1 MRIYNSATHKKE
13 EFQPI
18 ESGKVRM
25 YVCGPT
31 VYDNIH
37 IGNART
43 FISFDVI
50 RRWLIASG
58 YEVTF
63 AQNLTDVDDKIIK
76 RANEQGRTAAE
87 VATEF
92 SDKFIGV
99 MRAANVLDPD
109 VRPRATK
116 EIGPMIAMIKT
127 LIEQGHAYA
136 ADNGDV
142 YFAVRSD
149 PNYGQVSGRNI
160 DDLMVGAR
168 IEENEDKIDPLDF
181 ALWKAAKPGEP
192 SWPSPWGEGRP
203 GWHTECAAMVHRYLG
218 TPIDIHGG
226 GSDLA
231 FPHHE
236 NECAQATCAWHQG
249 FSNTWMHTGM
259 LLVDGEKMSKSLG
272 NFFTLAEVLEQHSA
286 AALRLLMLQT
296 SYRSPLDFS
305 WERLEGAENSLTRI
319 AGTVEN
325 LRWAA
330 NHATADADAAAA
342 EAFAAKAA
350 ETRATFKECMDDDF
364 NTAGAMGAVFG
375 FVTECN
381 QYLEQAGDAADK
393 AAALAAADTLAELQ
407 TRSDALK
414 KTIADTEAT
423 RAALGQS
430 DAEQLK
436 IEHRIELAEG
446 LTATCATLLQDL
458 DKAKAAK
465 ADAEEKQ
472 HAYAEAQAALDEL
485 ETAHIAMQRQLN
497 ANRAG
502 LLAQE
507 LVDGQP
513 CPVCG
518 AVHHPHPAALPQ
530 DHVTEKALED
540 HEKTL
545 TAQRRKTADASRAAG
560 DAAAHAAELRATLLR
575 EADAFFA
582 RRGARYEGKPA
593 AELTPDELWDT
604 LLAQQK
610 SLADGLAGL
619 QADHKK
625 FKQQA
630 DKARALA
637 DQLDNLNRQLAGL
650 EKQAFAATR
659 KSANAKAGHAAAAA
673 RVQQMQETM
682 PKREDPD
689 TLPKLQAALSR
700 LRADR
705 AAAMAAR
712 DAAVH
717 RLHTNR
723 AALAGLDKTMRQ
735 SAAARDKRAMWD
747 NLSKTI
753 NGNLA
758 GKVKLPFEQYVQAF
772 YFDGVVEAANLRF
785 TRMTD
790 GQYRLLR
797 RKSEAV
803 GGKTALDLDVFD
815 AYTGKT
821 RPVGSLSGG
830 ESFMAALCLAL
841 GISDT
846 IQQNAGGVTIET
858 LFIDEGFGSLDADA
872 LEKAVDTLAG
882 LAGGDKLIGVISHVE
897 ALQDRLTRQVRVT
910 KTRAGSKAEIVV
922 E

>member
-1 MRIYNSATHKKE
+1 MKPLHLTLNAFGPYAGRTDLDLSVFGGSGLFLIGGDTGAGKTALFDAITFALYGETTGENRKTTMLRSDFAAPEAETYVELTFTHRGR
-13 EFQPI
+13 
-18 ESGKVRM
+18 S
-25 YVCGPT
+25 YT
-31 VYDNIH
+31 V
-37 IGNART
+37 
-43 FISFDVI
+43 
-50 RRWLIASG
+50 RRWPDQQRAAKRGSGFVKSPAKAELIREPDEPVSGASA
-58 YEVTF
+58 VTAAITKLLGIDARQF
-63 AQNLTDVDDKIIK
+63 AQVSMLAQNDFTRLLNAPSADRAAILRQIFDTADHQRLGQAAVQHAREAEDACRRLDDTLLMQIGSLMGSGADEDTASQLEKLQADRDPYAAGAAADLGK
-76 RANEQGRTAAE
+76 SLLEFDEANEKRQQNIVNDLDEKIARGDAGVKIAEERAARRQKLAGLIEEEKRAAE
-87 VATEF
+87 VERQ
-92 SDKFIGV
+92 I
-99 MRAANVLDPD
+99 
-109 VRPRATK
+109 
-116 EIGPMIAMIKT
+116 
-127 LIEQGHAYA
+127 
-136 ADNGDV
+136 
-142 YFAVRSD
+142 
-149 PNYGQVSGRNI
+149 
-160 DDLMVGAR
+160 
-168 IEENEDKIDPLDF
+168 
-181 ALWKAAKPGEP
+181 
-192 SWPSPWGEGRP
+192 
-203 GWHTECAAMVHRYLG
+203 
-218 TPIDIHGG
+218 
-226 GSDLA
+226 
-231 FPHHE
+231 
-236 NECAQATCAWHQG
+236 
-249 FSNTWMHTGM
+249 NTM
-259 LLVDGEKMSKSLG
+259 
-272 NFFTLAEVLEQHSA
+272 
-286 AALRLLMLQT
+286 
-296 SYRSPLDFS
+296 
-305 WERLEGAENSLTRI
+305 
-319 AGTVEN
+319 
-325 LRWAA
+325 
-330 NHATADADAAAA
+330 
-342 EAFAAKAA
+342 
-350 ETRATFKECMDDDF
+350 
-364 NTAGAMGAVFG
+364 
-375 FVTECN
+375 
-381 QYLEQAGDAADK
+381 
-393 AAALAAADTLAELQ
+393 LAELQ

-545 TAQRRKTADASRAAG
+545 TTQRRKTADASRAAG

-858 LFIDEGFGSLDADA
+858 LFIDEGFGTLSDECLTN
-872 LEKAVDTLAG
+872 VMDTLEA
-882 LAGGDKLIGVISHVE
+882 LHQMGGRRVGIISHVDE
-897 ALQDRLTRQVRVT
+897 LSHRIPVQVRVERVDA
-910 KTRAGSKAEIVV
+910 TRSEVEVV
-922 E
+922 DTCGYAD

>member
-1 MRIYNSATHKKE
+1 MKPLHLTLNAFGPYAGRTDLDLSVFGGSGLFLIGGDTGAGKTALFDAITFALYGETTGENRKTTMLRSDFAAPEAETFVELTFTHR
-13 EFQPI
+13 
-18 ESGKVRM
+18 GRT
-25 YVCGPT
+25 YT
-31 VYDNIH
+31 V
-37 IGNART
+37 
-43 FISFDVI
+43 
-50 RRWLIASG
+50 RRWPDQQRAAKRGSGFVKSPAKAELIREPDEPVSGASA
-58 YEVTF
+58 VTAAITKLLGIDAKQF
-63 AQNLTDVDDKIIK
+63 AQVSMLAQNDFTRLLNAPSADRAAILRQIFDTADHQRLGQAAVQHAREAEDACRRLDDTLLMQVGSLMGSGADEDTANQLEKLQADRDPYAAGAAAELGKSLLEFDEKIARGDAGVKIAEERAARRQKLAGLVEEEK
-76 RANEQGRTAAE
+76 RAAE
-87 VATEF
+87 VERQT
-92 SDKFIGV
+92 
-99 MRAANVLDPD
+99 N
-109 VRPRATK
+109 
-116 EIGPMIAMIKT
+116 AM
-127 LIEQGHAYA
+127 
-136 ADNGDV
+136 
-142 YFAVRSD
+142 
-149 PNYGQVSGRNI
+149 
-160 DDLMVGAR
+160 
-168 IEENEDKIDPLDF
+168 
-181 ALWKAAKPGEP
+181 
-192 SWPSPWGEGRP
+192 
-203 GWHTECAAMVHRYLG
+203 
-218 TPIDIHGG
+218 
-226 GSDLA
+226 
-231 FPHHE
+231 
-236 NECAQATCAWHQG
+236 
-249 FSNTWMHTGM
+249 
-259 LLVDGEKMSKSLG
+259 
-272 NFFTLAEVLEQHSA
+272 
-286 AALRLLMLQT
+286 
-296 SYRSPLDFS
+296 
-305 WERLEGAENSLTRI
+305 
-319 AGTVEN
+319 
-325 LRWAA
+325 
-330 NHATADADAAAA
+330 
-342 EAFAAKAA
+342 
-350 ETRATFKECMDDDF
+350 
-364 NTAGAMGAVFG
+364 
-375 FVTECN
+375 
-381 QYLEQAGDAADK
+381 
-393 AAALAAADTLAELQ
+393 LAELQ

-446 LTATCATLLQDL
+446 LTDTCATLLQDL
-458 DKAKAAK
+458 DKTRAAK

-472 HAYAEAQAALDEL
+472 HAYAGAQAALDEL
-485 ETAHIAMQRQLN
+485 EAAHIAMQRQLN

-502 LLAQE
+502 LLAQD

-513 CPVCG
+513 CPLCG
-518 AVHHPHPAALPQ
+518 ALHHPQPAALPQ
-530 DHVTEKALED
+530 NHVTEKALED

-545 TAQRRKTADASRAAG
+545 TAQRRTTTNASRAAG

-575 EADAFFA
+575 EADAFFT
-582 RRGARYEGKPA
+582 RRGARYDGKPA
-593 AELTPDELWDT
+593 AELTPDELREA

-619 QADHKK
+619 QAEHKK

-659 KSANAKAGHAAAAA
+659 KTANAKAGHAAAAA

-723 AALAGLDKTMRQ
+723 AALAGLEKTMRQ

-882 LAGGDKLIGVISHVE
+882 LAGGDKLIGVVSHVE

>member
-1 MRIYNSATHKKE
+1 MKPLHLTLNAFGPYAGRTDLDLSVFGGSGLFLIGGDTGAGKTALFDAITFALYGETTGENRKTTMLRSDFAVPEAETYVKLTFTHRGR
-13 EFQPI
+13 
-18 ESGKVRM
+18 S
-25 YVCGPT
+25 YT
-31 VYDNIH
+31 V
-37 IGNART
+37 
-43 FISFDVI
+43 
-50 RRWLIASG
+50 RRWPDQQRAAKRGSGFVKSPAKAELIREPDEPVSGASA
-58 YEVTF
+58 VTAAITKLLGIDARQF
-63 AQNLTDVDDKIIK
+63 AQVSMLAQNDFTRLLNAPSADRAAILRQIFDTADHQRLGQAAVQHAREAEDACRRLDDTLLMQIGSLMGSGADEDTASQLEKLQADRDPYAAGAAAELGK
-76 RANEQGRTAAE
+76 SLLEFDEANEKRQQSIVNDLDEKIARGDAGVKIAEERAARRQKLAGLIEEEKRAAE
-87 VATEF
+87 VERQ
-92 SDKFIGV
+92 I
-99 MRAANVLDPD
+99 N
-109 VRPRATK
+109 
-116 EIGPMIAMIKT
+116 AM
-127 LIEQGHAYA
+127 
-136 ADNGDV
+136 
-142 YFAVRSD
+142 
-149 PNYGQVSGRNI
+149 
-160 DDLMVGAR
+160 
-168 IEENEDKIDPLDF
+168 
-181 ALWKAAKPGEP
+181 
-192 SWPSPWGEGRP
+192 
-203 GWHTECAAMVHRYLG
+203 
-218 TPIDIHGG
+218 
-226 GSDLA
+226 
-231 FPHHE
+231 
-236 NECAQATCAWHQG
+236 
-249 FSNTWMHTGM
+249 
-259 LLVDGEKMSKSLG
+259 
-272 NFFTLAEVLEQHSA
+272 
-286 AALRLLMLQT
+286 
-296 SYRSPLDFS
+296 
-305 WERLEGAENSLTRI
+305 
-319 AGTVEN
+319 
-325 LRWAA
+325 
-330 NHATADADAAAA
+330 
-342 EAFAAKAA
+342 
-350 ETRATFKECMDDDF
+350 
-364 NTAGAMGAVFG
+364 
-375 FVTECN
+375 
-381 QYLEQAGDAADK
+381 
-393 AAALAAADTLAELQ
+393 LAELQ

-610 SLADGLAGL
+610 SLADGLA
-619 QADHKK
+619 
-625 FKQQA
+625 
-630 DKARALA
+630 

-705 AAAMAAR
+705 ATAMAAR

>member
-1 MRIYNSATHKKE
+1 MKPLHLTLNAFGPYAGRTDLDLSVFGGSGLFLIGGDTGAGKTALFDAITFALYGETTGENRKTTMLRSDFAASEAETFVELTFTHR
-13 EFQPI
+13 
-18 ESGKVRM
+18 SRT
-25 YVCGPT
+25 YT
-31 VYDNIH
+31 V
-37 IGNART
+37 
-43 FISFDVI
+43 
-50 RRWLIASG
+50 RRWPDQQRAAKRGSGFVKSPAKAELIREPDEPVSGASA
-58 YEVTF
+58 VTASITKLLGIDAKQF
-63 AQNLTDVDDKIIK
+63 AQVSMLAQNDFTKLLNAPSAERAAILRQIFDTADHQRLGQAAVQHAREAEDVCRRLDDTLLMQVGSLLGSGADEGTANQLEKLQTDRDPYAAGAAAELGK
-76 RANEQGRTAAE
+76 RLLEFDEANEKCQQNIVNELDEKIARGDAGVKIAEERAARRQKLAGLVEEEKRAAE
-87 VATEF
+87 VERQT
-92 SDKFIGV
+92 
-99 MRAANVLDPD
+99 N
-109 VRPRATK
+109 
-116 EIGPMIAMIKT
+116 AM
-127 LIEQGHAYA
+127 
-136 ADNGDV
+136 
-142 YFAVRSD
+142 
-149 PNYGQVSGRNI
+149 
-160 DDLMVGAR
+160 
-168 IEENEDKIDPLDF
+168 
-181 ALWKAAKPGEP
+181 
-192 SWPSPWGEGRP
+192 
-203 GWHTECAAMVHRYLG
+203 
-218 TPIDIHGG
+218 
-226 GSDLA
+226 
-231 FPHHE
+231 
-236 NECAQATCAWHQG
+236 
-249 FSNTWMHTGM
+249 
-259 LLVDGEKMSKSLG
+259 
-272 NFFTLAEVLEQHSA
+272 
-286 AALRLLMLQT
+286 
-296 SYRSPLDFS
+296 
-305 WERLEGAENSLTRI
+305 
-319 AGTVEN
+319 
-325 LRWAA
+325 
-330 NHATADADAAAA
+330 
-342 EAFAAKAA
+342 
-350 ETRATFKECMDDDF
+350 
-364 NTAGAMGAVFG
+364 
-375 FVTECN
+375 
-381 QYLEQAGDAADK
+381 
-393 AAALAAADTLAELQ
+393 LAELQ
-407 TRSDALK
+407 SRNDALK
-414 KTIADTEAT
+414 KNIADTEAT

-446 LTATCATLLQDL
+446 LTDTCAALLQNL

-472 HAYAEAQAALDEL
+472 HSYAEAQAALDEL

-502 LLAQE
+502 LLAQD

-518 AVHHPHPAALPQ
+518 AVHHPQPAALPQ

-545 TAQRRKTADASRAAG
+545 TAQRRTTTNASRAAG

-575 EADAFFA
+575 EADAFFF

-593 AELTPDELWDT
+593 AELTPDELRDA

-619 QADHKK
+619 EAEHKK

-659 KSANAKAGHAAAAA
+659 KTANAKAGHAAATA

-705 AAAMAAR
+705 ATAMAAR

-723 AALAGLDKTMRQ
+723 AALAGLDKTIRQ
-735 SAAARDKRAMWD
+735 SAAAREKRAMWD

>member
-1 MRIYNSATHKKE
+1 MKPQKLILTA
-13 EFQPI
+13 F
-18 ESGKVRM
+18 
-25 YVCGPT
+25 GP
-31 VYDNIH
+31 Y
-37 IGNART
+37 A
-43 FISFDVI
+43 
-50 RRWLIASG
+50 
-58 YEVTF
+58 
-63 AQNLTDVDDKIIK
+63 
-76 RANEQGRTAAE
+76 GRTE
-87 VATEF
+87 
-92 SDKFIGV
+92 
-99 MRAANVLDPD
+99 
-109 VRPRATK
+109 
-116 EIGPMIAMIKT
+116 
-127 LIEQGHAYA
+127 
-136 ADNGDV
+136 
-142 YFAVRSD
+142 
-149 PNYGQVSGRNI
+149 
-160 DDLMVGAR
+160 
-168 IEENEDKIDPLDF
+168 
-181 ALWKAAKPGEP
+181 
-192 SWPSPWGEGRP
+192 
-203 GWHTECAAMVHRYLG
+203 
-218 TPIDIHGG
+218 
-226 GSDLA
+226 
-231 FPHHE
+231 
-236 NECAQATCAWHQG
+236 
-249 FSNTWMHTGM
+249 
-259 LLVDGEKMSKSLG
+259 
-272 NFFTLAEVLEQHSA
+272 
-286 AALRLLMLQT
+286 
-296 SYRSPLDFS
+296 LDFS
-305 WERLEGAENSLTRI
+305 AFGGSGLFLIGGDTGAGKTALFDAITFALYGETTGENRKTTMLRSDFAAPDAETSVELAFTHRGRSYTVRRWPDQQRAAKRGTGMVKVPAKAELIREPDEPVSGASAVTDAVVKLLGIDAKQFAQVSMLAQNDFTRLLNAPSADRAAILRRI
-319 AGTVEN
+319 FD
-325 LRWAA
+325 
-330 NHATADADAAAA
+330 TADHQRLGQAAVEHARKADEECKRLDDVLLMHVGTLIGDGADEETAADLAEMQAERDPFAAGAAA
-342 EAFAAKAA
+342 ELGRLLLEA
-350 ETRATFKECMDDDF
+350 DDANEKRQTSVMNELDEKI
-364 NTAGAMGAVFG
+364 AR
-375 FVTECN
+375 
-381 QYLEQAGDAADK
+381 GDAGLKIAEER
-393 AAALAAADTLAELQ
+393 AARRRQLAGLVAEEQRAADVEHQ
-407 TRSDALK
+407 TDLIMTDLEKRTANVK
-414 KTIADTEAT
+414 ENIAKNEAD
-423 RAALGQS
+423 RAALSQ
-430 DAEQLK
+430 AEADLLK
-436 IEHRIELAEG
+436 TDHRIELAEG
-446 LTATCATLLQDL
+446 LSADCRQLLQNL
-458 DKAKAAK
+458 
-465 ADAEEKQ
+465 ADAARQ
-472 HAYAEAQAALDEL
+472 AEYVAAQAALDSAE
-485 ETAHIAMQRQLN
+485 EEYSTMQRQLN

-502 LLAQE
+502 LLAKDLQK
-507 LVDGQP
+507 GKP

-518 AVHHPHPAALPQ
+518 STKHPKIAALPK
-530 DHVTEKALED
+530 DHITEKQLEER
-540 HEKTL
+540 EKAL

-593 AELTPDELWDT
+593 AELTPDELKIALT
-604 LLAQQK
+604 AQQT
-610 SLADGLAGL
+610 GLTEGLRGL
-619 QADHKK
+619 QADHLKL
-625 FKQQA
+625 KQKTDRAKSLAKQA
-630 DKARALA
+630 DILT
-637 DQLDNLNRQLAGL
+637 RQLAEL
-650 EKQAFAATR
+650 DKQQFAATR
-659 KSANAKAGHAAAAA
+659 RAANAKAGHAAAAA

-705 AAAMAAR
+705 ATAMAAR

>member
-1 MRIYNSATHKKE
+1 MKPLHLTLNAFGPYAGRTDLDLSVFGGSGLFLIGGDTGAGKTALFDAITFALYGETTGENRKTTMLRSDFATPDAETFVELNFTHR
-13 EFQPI
+13 
-18 ESGKVRM
+18 GRA
-25 YVCGPT
+25 YT
-31 VYDNIH
+31 V
-37 IGNART
+37 
-43 FISFDVI
+43 
-50 RRWLIASG
+50 RRWPDQQRAAKRGSGIVKSPARAELIREPEEPVSGASA
-58 YEVTF
+58 VTAAVTKLLGIDAKQF
-63 AQNLTDVDDKIIK
+63 AQVSMLAQNDFTRLLNAPSADRAAILRQIFDTADHQRLGQAAIQHAREADDTCRRLDDTLLMQVGSLLAGGADEDTAAQLEKLQAD
-76 RANEQGRTAAE
+76 RDPYAAGAAAE
-87 VATEF
+87 VERQT
-92 SDKFIGV
+92 
-99 MRAANVLDPD
+99 N
-109 VRPRATK
+109 
-116 EIGPMIAMIKT
+116 AM
-127 LIEQGHAYA
+127 LAGLQS
-136 ADNGDV
+136 
-142 YFAVRSD
+142 RS
-149 PNYGQVSGRNI
+149 
-160 DDLMVGAR
+160 
-168 IEENEDKIDPLDF
+168 E
-181 ALWKAAKPGEP
+181 
-192 SWPSPWGEGRP
+192 
-203 GWHTECAAMVHRYLG
+203 
-218 TPIDIHGG
+218 
-226 GSDLA
+226 
-231 FPHHE
+231 
-236 NECAQATCAWHQG
+236 
-249 FSNTWMHTGM
+249 
-259 LLVDGEKMSKSLG
+259 
-272 NFFTLAEVLEQHSA
+272 
-286 AALRLLMLQT
+286 
-296 SYRSPLDFS
+296 
-305 WERLEGAENSLTRI
+305 
-319 AGTVEN
+319 
-325 LRWAA
+325 
-330 NHATADADAAAA
+330 
-342 EAFAAKAA
+342 
-350 ETRATFKECMDDDF
+350 
-364 NTAGAMGAVFG
+364 
-375 FVTECN
+375 
-381 QYLEQAGDAADK
+381 
-393 AAALAAADTLAELQ
+393 
-407 TRSDALK
+407 ALK

-423 RAALGQS
+423 RAELGQS

-436 IEHRIELAEG
+436 IEHRIELADG
-446 LTATCATLLQDL
+446 LTATCAALLQDV
-458 DKAKAAK
+458 DKASAAK
-465 ADAEEKQ
+465 ADAKKKQ
-472 HAYAEAQAALDEL
+472 HAYAEAQVALDEL
-485 ETAHIAMQRQLN
+485 ETAHMAMQRQLN

-502 LLAQE
+502 LLAQD

-518 AVHHPHPAALPQ
+518 AVHHPQPAALPQ

-545 TAQRRKTADASRAAG
+545 TAQRRKTGDASRAAG

-582 RRGARYEGKPA
+582 RRGARYDGKPA
-593 AELTPDELWDT
+593 AELTPDELREA

-619 QADHKK
+619 QTEHQK

-637 DQLDNLNRQLAGL
+637 DQLDNLNHQLAAL
-650 EKQAFAATR
+650 DKQAFAATR
-659 KSANAKAGHAAAAA
+659 KAANAKAGHAAAAA

-723 AALAGLDKTMRQ
+723 AALDGLEKTMRQ
-735 SAAARDKRAMWD
+735 SAAAREKRAMWD

-758 GKVKLPFEQYVQAF
+758 GKIKLPFEQYVQAF

>member
-1 MRIYNSATHKKE
+1 MKPRKLILNAFGPYAGRTELDFAAFGGNGLFLIGGDTGAGKTALFDAITFALYGETTGENRKTTMLRSDFAAPEAETYVELTFTHRGR
-13 EFQPI
+13 
-18 ESGKVRM
+18 S
-25 YVCGPT
+25 YT
-31 VYDNIH
+31 V
-37 IGNART
+37 
-43 FISFDVI
+43 
-50 RRWLIASG
+50 RRWPDQQRAAKRGSGFVKSPAKAELIREPDEPVSGASA
-58 YEVTF
+58 VTVAITKLLGIDARQF
-63 AQNLTDVDDKIIK
+63 AQVSMLAQNDFTRLLNAPSADRAAILRQIFDTADHQRLGQAAVQHAREAEDACRRLDDTLLMQIGSLMGSGADEDTASQLEKLQADRDPYAAGAAAELGK
-76 RANEQGRTAAE
+76 SLLEFDEANEKRQQNIVNDLDEKIARGDAGVKIAEERAARRQKLAGLIEEEKRAAE
-87 VATEF
+87 VERQT
-92 SDKFIGV
+92 
-99 MRAANVLDPD
+99 N
-109 VRPRATK
+109 
-116 EIGPMIAMIKT
+116 AM
-127 LIEQGHAYA
+127 
-136 ADNGDV
+136 
-142 YFAVRSD
+142 
-149 PNYGQVSGRNI
+149 
-160 DDLMVGAR
+160 
-168 IEENEDKIDPLDF
+168 
-181 ALWKAAKPGEP
+181 
-192 SWPSPWGEGRP
+192 
-203 GWHTECAAMVHRYLG
+203 
-218 TPIDIHGG
+218 
-226 GSDLA
+226 
-231 FPHHE
+231 
-236 NECAQATCAWHQG
+236 
-249 FSNTWMHTGM
+249 
-259 LLVDGEKMSKSLG
+259 
-272 NFFTLAEVLEQHSA
+272 
-286 AALRLLMLQT
+286 
-296 SYRSPLDFS
+296 
-305 WERLEGAENSLTRI
+305 
-319 AGTVEN
+319 
-325 LRWAA
+325 
-330 NHATADADAAAA
+330 
-342 EAFAAKAA
+342 
-350 ETRATFKECMDDDF
+350 
-364 NTAGAMGAVFG
+364 
-375 FVTECN
+375 
-381 QYLEQAGDAADK
+381 
-393 AAALAAADTLAELQ
+393 LAELQ

-518 AVHHPHPAALPQ
+518 AVHHPQPAALPQ

-593 AELTPDELWDT
+593 AELTPGELREA

>member
-1 MRIYNSATHKKE
+1 MKPLHLTLNAFGPYAGRTDLDLSVFGGSGLFLIGGDTGAGKTALFDAITFALYGETTGENRKTTMLRSDFAAPEAETYVELTFTHRGR
-13 EFQPI
+13 
-18 ESGKVRM
+18 S
-25 YVCGPT
+25 YT
-31 VYDNIH
+31 V
-37 IGNART
+37 
-43 FISFDVI
+43 
-50 RRWLIASG
+50 RRWPDQQRAAKRGSGFVKSPAKAELIREPDEPVSGASA
-58 YEVTF
+58 VTAAITKLLGIDARQF
-63 AQNLTDVDDKIIK
+63 AQVSMLAQNDFTRLLNAPSADRAAILRQIFDTADHQRLGQAAVQHAREAEDACRRLDDTLLMQIGSLMGSGADEDTASQLEKLQADRDPYAAGAAADLGK
-76 RANEQGRTAAE
+76 SLLEFDEANEKRQQNIVNDLDEKIARGDAGVKIAEERAARRQKLAGLIEEEKRAAE
-87 VATEF
+87 VERQ
-92 SDKFIGV
+92 I
-99 MRAANVLDPD
+99 N
-109 VRPRATK
+109 
-116 EIGPMIAMIKT
+116 AM
-127 LIEQGHAYA
+127 
-136 ADNGDV
+136 
-142 YFAVRSD
+142 
-149 PNYGQVSGRNI
+149 
-160 DDLMVGAR
+160 
-168 IEENEDKIDPLDF
+168 
-181 ALWKAAKPGEP
+181 
-192 SWPSPWGEGRP
+192 
-203 GWHTECAAMVHRYLG
+203 
-218 TPIDIHGG
+218 
-226 GSDLA
+226 
-231 FPHHE
+231 
-236 NECAQATCAWHQG
+236 
-249 FSNTWMHTGM
+249 
-259 LLVDGEKMSKSLG
+259 
-272 NFFTLAEVLEQHSA
+272 
-286 AALRLLMLQT
+286 
-296 SYRSPLDFS
+296 
-305 WERLEGAENSLTRI
+305 
-319 AGTVEN
+319 
-325 LRWAA
+325 
-330 NHATADADAAAA
+330 
-342 EAFAAKAA
+342 
-350 ETRATFKECMDDDF
+350 
-364 NTAGAMGAVFG
+364 
-375 FVTECN
+375 
-381 QYLEQAGDAADK
+381 
-393 AAALAAADTLAELQ
+393 LAELQ

-458 DKAKAAK
+458 NKAKASK

-545 TAQRRKTADASRAAG
+545 TAQRRKTANASRAAG

-593 AELTPDELWDT
+593 AELTPDELRDA

-723 AALAGLDKTMRQ
+723 AALTGLDKTMRQ

-858 LFIDEGFGSLDADA
+858 LF
-872 LEKAVDTLAG
+872 G

>member
-1 MRIYNSATHKKE
+1 MKPQHLTLNAFGPYAGRTDLDLSVFGGSGLFLIGGDTGAGKTALFDAITFALYGETTGENRKTTMLRSDFAAPEAETYVELTFTHRGR
-13 EFQPI
+13 
-18 ESGKVRM
+18 S
-25 YVCGPT
+25 YT
-31 VYDNIH
+31 V
-37 IGNART
+37 
-43 FISFDVI
+43 
-50 RRWLIASG
+50 RRWPDQQRAAKRGSGFVKSPAKAELIREPDEPVSGASA
-58 YEVTF
+58 VTAAITKLLGIDARQF
-63 AQNLTDVDDKIIK
+63 AQVSMLAQNDFTRLLNAPSADRAAILRQIFDTADHQRLGQAAVQHAREAEEACRRLDDTLLMQIGSLMGSGADEDTASQLEKLQADRDPYAAGAAADLGK
-76 RANEQGRTAAE
+76 SLLEFDEANEKRQQNIVNDLDEKIARGDAGVKIAEERAARRQKLAGLIEEEKRAAE
-87 VATEF
+87 VERQ
-92 SDKFIGV
+92 I
-99 MRAANVLDPD
+99 N
-109 VRPRATK
+109 
-116 EIGPMIAMIKT
+116 AM
-127 LIEQGHAYA
+127 
-136 ADNGDV
+136 
-142 YFAVRSD
+142 
-149 PNYGQVSGRNI
+149 
-160 DDLMVGAR
+160 
-168 IEENEDKIDPLDF
+168 
-181 ALWKAAKPGEP
+181 
-192 SWPSPWGEGRP
+192 
-203 GWHTECAAMVHRYLG
+203 
-218 TPIDIHGG
+218 
-226 GSDLA
+226 
-231 FPHHE
+231 
-236 NECAQATCAWHQG
+236 
-249 FSNTWMHTGM
+249 
-259 LLVDGEKMSKSLG
+259 
-272 NFFTLAEVLEQHSA
+272 
-286 AALRLLMLQT
+286 
-296 SYRSPLDFS
+296 
-305 WERLEGAENSLTRI
+305 
-319 AGTVEN
+319 
-325 LRWAA
+325 
-330 NHATADADAAAA
+330 
-342 EAFAAKAA
+342 
-350 ETRATFKECMDDDF
+350 
-364 NTAGAMGAVFG
+364 
-375 FVTECN
+375 
-381 QYLEQAGDAADK
+381 
-393 AAALAAADTLAELQ
+393 LAELQ

-545 TAQRRKTADASRAAG
+545 TTQRRKTADTSRAAG

-637 DQLDNLNRQLAGL
+637 DQ
-650 EKQAFAATR
+650 
-659 KSANAKAGHAAAAA
+659 
-673 RVQQMQETM
+673 
-682 PKREDPD
+682 
-689 TLPKLQAALSR
+689 
-700 LRADR
+700 
-705 AAAMAAR
+705 
-712 DAAVH
+712 
-717 RLHTNR
+717 
-723 AALAGLDKTMRQ
+723 LDKTMRQ

-897 ALQDRLTRQVRVT
+897 ALQARLTRQVRVT

>member
-1 MRIYNSATHKKE
+1 MNDLDEKIARGDAGVKIAE
-13 EFQPI
+13 E
-18 ESGKVRM
+18 RA
-25 YVCGPT
+25 
-31 VYDNIH
+31 
-37 IGNART
+37 AR
-43 FISFDVI
+43 
-50 RRWLIASG
+50 RRTLAG
-58 YEVTF
+58 LVEEE
-63 AQNLTDVDDKIIK
+63 K
-76 RANEQGRTAAE
+76 RAAE
-87 VATEF
+87 VERQT
-92 SDKFIGV
+92 
-99 MRAANVLDPD
+99 N
-109 VRPRATK
+109 
-116 EIGPMIAMIKT
+116 AM
-127 LIEQGHAYA
+127 
-136 ADNGDV
+136 
-142 YFAVRSD
+142 
-149 PNYGQVSGRNI
+149 
-160 DDLMVGAR
+160 
-168 IEENEDKIDPLDF
+168 
-181 ALWKAAKPGEP
+181 
-192 SWPSPWGEGRP
+192 
-203 GWHTECAAMVHRYLG
+203 
-218 TPIDIHGG
+218 
-226 GSDLA
+226 
-231 FPHHE
+231 
-236 NECAQATCAWHQG
+236 
-249 FSNTWMHTGM
+249 
-259 LLVDGEKMSKSLG
+259 
-272 NFFTLAEVLEQHSA
+272 
-286 AALRLLMLQT
+286 
-296 SYRSPLDFS
+296 
-305 WERLEGAENSLTRI
+305 LT
-319 AGTVEN
+319 
-325 LRWAA
+325 
-330 NHATADADAAAA
+330 
-342 EAFAAKAA
+342 
-350 ETRATFKECMDDDF
+350 
-364 NTAGAMGAVFG
+364 
-375 FVTECN
+375 
-381 QYLEQAGDAADK
+381 
-393 AAALAAADTLAELQ
+393 ELQ
-407 TRSDALK
+407 TRSEALK

-436 IEHRIELAEG
+436 IEHRIELANG
-446 LTATCATLLQDL
+446 LAETCATLLQDL

-465 ADAEEKQ
+465 ADADEKQ
-472 HAYAEAQAALDEL
+472 HTYAEAQVVLDET
-485 ETAHIAMQRQLN
+485 EAAHISMQRQLN

-502 LLAQE
+502 LLAQD

-518 AVHHPHPAALPQ
+518 AVHHPQPAALPQ
-530 DHVTEKALED
+530 DHVTENALEE

-545 TAQRRKTADASRAAG
+545 TAQRRTTAEASRAAG

-575 EADAFFA
+575 ESDAFFT
-582 RRGARYEGKPA
+582 RRGARYDGKPA
-593 AELTPDELWDT
+593 AELTPEELQEA
-604 LLAQQK
+604 LLTQQK
-610 SLADGLAGL
+610 SLAEGLDGL
-619 QADHKK
+619 QAEHKK
-625 FKQQA
+625 FKQQS
-630 DKARALA
+630 DKARSLA
-637 DQLDNLNRQLAGL
+637 DQLDNLHNQLAAL
-650 EKQAFAATR
+650 DKQAFAATR
-659 KSANAKAGHAAAAA
+659 KSANAKAGHAAATA

-723 AALAGLDKTMRQ
+723 AALDGLEKTMRQ
-735 SAAARDKRAMWD
+735 SAAAREKRAMWD

-790 GQYRLLR
+790 GQYKLLR

-897 ALQDRLTRQVRVT
+897 ALQDRLTRQIRVT
-910 KTRAGSKAEIVV
+910 KSRAGSKAEIVV

>member
-1 MRIYNSATHKKE
+1 MKPLHLTLNAFGPYAGRTDLDLSVFGGSGLFLIGGDTGAGKTALFDAITFALYGETTGENRKTTMLRSDFAAPDAETYVELTFTHR
-13 EFQPI
+13 
-18 ESGKVRM
+18 GRT
-25 YVCGPT
+25 YT
-31 VYDNIH
+31 V
-37 IGNART
+37 
-43 FISFDVI
+43 
-50 RRWLIASG
+50 RRWPDQQRAAKRGSGIVKSPAKAELIREPDEPVSGASA
-58 YEVTF
+58 VTAAITKLLGIDAKQF
-63 AQNLTDVDDKIIK
+63 AQVSMLAQNDFTRLLNAPSADRAAILRQIFDTSDHQRLGQAAMQHAREADEACRRLDDTLLMQVGSLLGGGADEDTTSQLEKLQADRDPYAAGAAAELGK
-76 RANEQGRTAAE
+76 TLLEFDEANEKRQQNVVNELDEKIARGDAGVKIAEERAARRQKLAGLVAEEKRAAE
-87 VATEF
+87 VERQTNA
-92 SDKFIGV
+92 
-99 MRAANVLDPD
+99 MLD
-109 VRPRATK
+109 
-116 EIGPMIAMIKT
+116 G
-127 LIEQGHAYA
+127 LQS
-136 ADNGDV
+136 
-142 YFAVRSD
+142 RS
-149 PNYGQVSGRNI
+149 
-160 DDLMVGAR
+160 
-168 IEENEDKIDPLDF
+168 E
-181 ALWKAAKPGEP
+181 
-192 SWPSPWGEGRP
+192 
-203 GWHTECAAMVHRYLG
+203 
-218 TPIDIHGG
+218 
-226 GSDLA
+226 
-231 FPHHE
+231 
-236 NECAQATCAWHQG
+236 
-249 FSNTWMHTGM
+249 
-259 LLVDGEKMSKSLG
+259 
-272 NFFTLAEVLEQHSA
+272 
-286 AALRLLMLQT
+286 
-296 SYRSPLDFS
+296 
-305 WERLEGAENSLTRI
+305 
-319 AGTVEN
+319 
-325 LRWAA
+325 
-330 NHATADADAAAA
+330 
-342 EAFAAKAA
+342 
-350 ETRATFKECMDDDF
+350 
-364 NTAGAMGAVFG
+364 
-375 FVTECN
+375 
-381 QYLEQAGDAADK
+381 
-393 AAALAAADTLAELQ
+393 
-407 TRSDALK
+407 ALK
-414 KTIADTEAT
+414 KTITDTEAT
-423 RAALGQS
+423 RAELGQS

-446 LTATCATLLQDL
+446 LTATCATLLQDG
-458 DKAKAAK
+458 DKATAAQ
-465 ADAEEKQ
+465 ADAEKKQ

-502 LLAQE
+502 LLAQD

-518 AVHHPHPAALPQ
+518 AVHHPQPAALPQ

-545 TAQRRKTADASRAAG
+545 TAQRRKTTDASRAAG

-582 RRGARYEGKPA
+582 RRGARYDGKPA
-593 AELTPDELWDT
+593 AELTPDELHEA

-619 QADHKK
+619 RAEHQK

-630 DKARALA
+630 DRSRALA
-637 DQLDNLNRQLAGL
+637 DQLDNLNNQLAGL

-659 KSANAKAGHAAAAA
+659 KAANAKAGHAATAA

-682 PKREDPD
+682 PKREDPE

-723 AALAGLDKTMRQ
+723 AALDGLQKTMRQ
-735 SAAARDKRAMWD
+735 SAAAREKRTMWD

-758 GKVKLPFEQYVQAF
+758 GKIKLPFEQYVQAF

>member
-1 MRIYNSATHKKE
+1 MKPLHLTLNAFGPYAGRTDLDLSVFGGSGLFLIGGDTGAGKTALFDAITFALYGETTGENRKTTMLRSDFAAPEAETYVELTFTHRGR
-13 EFQPI
+13 
-18 ESGKVRM
+18 S
-25 YVCGPT
+25 YT
-31 VYDNIH
+31 V
-37 IGNART
+37 
-43 FISFDVI
+43 
-50 RRWLIASG
+50 RRWPDQQRAAKRGSGFVKSPAKAELIREPDEPVSGASA
-58 YEVTF
+58 VTAAITKLLGIDARQF
-63 AQNLTDVDDKIIK
+63 AQVSMLAQNDFTRLLNAPSADRAAILRQIFDTADHQRLGQAAVQHAREAEDACRRLDDTLLMQIGSLMGSGADEDTASQLEKLQADRDPYAAGAAADLGK
-76 RANEQGRTAAE
+76 SLLEFDEANEKRQQNIVNDLDEKIARGDAGVKIAEERAARRQKLAGLIEEEKRAAE
-87 VATEF
+87 VERQ
-92 SDKFIGV
+92 I
-99 MRAANVLDPD
+99 N
-109 VRPRATK
+109 
-116 EIGPMIAMIKT
+116 AM
-127 LIEQGHAYA
+127 
-136 ADNGDV
+136 
-142 YFAVRSD
+142 
-149 PNYGQVSGRNI
+149 
-160 DDLMVGAR
+160 
-168 IEENEDKIDPLDF
+168 
-181 ALWKAAKPGEP
+181 
-192 SWPSPWGEGRP
+192 
-203 GWHTECAAMVHRYLG
+203 
-218 TPIDIHGG
+218 
-226 GSDLA
+226 
-231 FPHHE
+231 
-236 NECAQATCAWHQG
+236 
-249 FSNTWMHTGM
+249 
-259 LLVDGEKMSKSLG
+259 
-272 NFFTLAEVLEQHSA
+272 
-286 AALRLLMLQT
+286 
-296 SYRSPLDFS
+296 
-305 WERLEGAENSLTRI
+305 
-319 AGTVEN
+319 
-325 LRWAA
+325 
-330 NHATADADAAAA
+330 
-342 EAFAAKAA
+342 
-350 ETRATFKECMDDDF
+350 
-364 NTAGAMGAVFG
+364 
-375 FVTECN
+375 
-381 QYLEQAGDAADK
+381 
-393 AAALAAADTLAELQ
+393 LAELQ

-458 DKAKAAK
+458 NKAKASK

-507 LVDGQP
+507 LVDGRP